1 MPILPIVTYNDPVL
15 REKTEPIEELSD
27 SISELIEN
35 MIETMYNSDGVGL
48 AAPQIGKSLKLF
60 VMDGDP
66 VLEDDEEK
74 YGVLTFINPEIIEKK
89 GKKIPM
95 DEGCL
100 SIPDIRE
107 KVFRPETIVIR
118 YKDENFQDQEKEFSG
133 WMARIIQHEF
143 DHLNGILFIDYLSS
157 FRKRMV
163 RSDLESIDVGDIE
176 VEYPIVSRGK

>member
-1 MPILPIVTYNDPVL
+1 MSILPIVTYNDPIL
-15 REKTEPIEELSD
+15 REKTEPI
-27 SISELIEN
+27 SELTEEISDLINN

-74 YGVLTFINPEIIEKK
+74 YGVMVFINPEIIEKK

-118 YKDENFQDQEKEFSG
+118 YQDENFQEKEQEFSG
-133 WMARIIQHEF
+133 WMARIIQHEY
-143 DHLNGILFIDYLSS
+143 DHLKGILFIDYLSS

-163 RSDLESIDVGDIE
+163 KSDLQEIDSGNVE
-176 VEYPIVSRGK
+176 VEYPIVSRA

>member
-1 MPILPIVTYNDPVL
+1 MSILPIVTYNDPVL
-15 REKTEPIEELSD
+15 RKKTEPIKELTNSV
-27 SISELIEN
+27 SKLIDD

-48 AAPQIGKSLKLF
+48 AAPQIGKTVRLF

-66 VLEDDEEK
+66 ILEDEEEK
-74 YGVLTFINPEIIEKK
+74 YGLLVFINPEIIEKK

-107 KVFRPETIVIR
+107 KVFRPETIVIK
-118 YKDENFQDQEKEFSG
+118 YKDQDFTEQQKEFSG

-157 FRKRMV
+157 FRKRMLKT
-163 RSDLESIDVGDIE
+163 DLADIESGDIE
-176 VEYPIVSRGK
+176 VEYPIVAKG

>member
-1 MPILPIVTYNDPVL
+1 MSILPIVTYNDPVL
-15 REKTEPIEELSD
+15 REKTER
-27 SISELIEN
+27 ISELTEEISDLINN

-74 YGVLTFINPEIIEKK
+74 YGVMVFINPEIVEKK

-118 YKDENFQDQEKEFSG
+118 YQDENFQEKEQEFSG
-133 WMARIIQHEF
+133 WMARIIQHEY
-143 DHLNGILFIDYLSS
+143 DHLKGILFIDYLSS

-163 RSDLESIDVGDIE
+163 KSDLQEIDSGNVE
-176 VEYPIVSRGK
+176 VEYPIVSRA

>member
-1 MPILPIVTYNDPVL
+1 MSILPIVTYNDPVL
-15 REKTEPIEELSD
+15 REKTEPI
-27 SISELIEN
+27 SELTEEISDLINN

-66 VLEDDEEK
+66 VLEDEEEK
-74 YGVLTFINPEIIEKK
+74 YGVMVFINPEIIEKK

-118 YKDENFQDQEKEFSG
+118 YQDENFQEKEQEFSG
-133 WMARIIQHEF
+133 WMARIIQHEY
-143 DHLNGILFIDYLSS
+143 DHLKGILFIDYLSS

-163 RSDLESIDVGDIE
+163 KSDLQEIDSGNVE
-176 VEYPIVSRGK
+176 VEYPIVSRA

>member
-15 REKTEPIEELSD
+15 RKETESVTELTND
-27 SISELIEN
+27 ITELISN

-74 YGVLTFINPEIIEKK
+74 HGVMVFINPEIIEKK

-100 SIPDIRE
+100 SIPEIRE
-107 KVFRPETIVIR
+107 KVFRPETISIR
-118 YKDENFQDQEKEFSG
+118 YKDKEFKEREQEFSG
-133 WMARIIQHEF
+133 WIARIIQHEF
-143 DHLNGILFIDYLSS
+143 DHLNGVLFIDYLSS

-163 RSDLESIDVGDIE
+163 KSDLEEIDSGNVE
-176 VEYPIVSRGK
+176 VEYPVVPRG

>member
-15 REKTEPIEELSD
+15 RKETESVKELTND
-27 SISELIEN
+27 IAELISN

-74 YGVLTFINPEIIEKK
+74 HGVMVFINPELIEKK

-100 SIPDIRE
+100 SIPEIRE
-107 KVFRPETIVIR
+107 KVFRPETITIR
-118 YKDENFQDQEKEFSG
+118 YKDKEFKDREQEFSG

-143 DHLNGILFIDYLSS
+143 DHLNGVLFIDYLSS

-163 RSDLESIDVGDIE
+163 KSDLEEIDSGNIE
-176 VEYPIVSRGK
+176 VEYPVVPRG

>member
-1 MPILPIVTYNDPVL
+1 MSILPIVTYNDSVL
-15 REKTEPIEELSD
+15 RDKTEPISEITEEV
-27 SISELIEN
+27 SELIED

-48 AAPQIGKSLKLF
+48 AAPQIGKSLKIF

-66 VLEDDEEK
+66 VVEEEDEK
-74 YGVLTFINPEIIEKK
+74 HGVMVFINPEIVEKK

-100 SIPDIRE
+100 SIPEVRE

-118 YKDENFQDQEKEFSG
+118 YRDENFKENVQEFSG
-133 WMARIIQHEF
+133 WIARIIQHEN

-163 RSDLESIDVGDIE
+163 KSDLEQIDLGNIE
-176 VEYPIVSRGK
+176 VEYPIVSRG

>member
-1 MPILPIVTYNDPVL
+1 MSILPIVTYNDPVL
-15 REKTEPIEELSD
+15 REETEPINELTD
-27 SISELIEN
+27 SITELIDN

-66 VLEDDEEK
+66 VLEEDEEMH
-74 YGVLTFINPEIIEKK
+74 GILVFINPVIVEKK

-100 SIPDIRE
+100 SIPEVRE
-107 KVFRPETIVIR
+107 KVFRPETIIIR
-118 YKDENFQDQEKEFSG
+118 YKDKEFQDQEKEFSG
-133 WMARIIQHEF
+133 WLARIIQHEF

-163 RSDLESIDVGDIE
+163 KSDLEEIDTGQIE
-176 VEYPIVSRGK
+176 VEYPIVERG

>member
-1 MPILPIVTYNDPVL
+1 MSILPIVTYNDPVL
-15 REKTEPIEELSD
+15 REKTEPI
-27 SISELIEN
+27 SELTEEISDLINN

-74 YGVLTFINPEIIEKK
+74 YGVMVFINPEIVEKK

-118 YKDENFQDQEKEFSG
+118 YQDENFQEKEQEFSG
-133 WMARIIQHEF
+133 WMARIIQHEY
-143 DHLNGILFIDYLSS
+143 DHLKGILFIDYLSS

-163 RSDLESIDVGDIE
+163 KSDLQEIDSGNVE
-176 VEYPIVSRGK
+176 VEYPIVSRA

>member
-1 MPILPIVTYNDPVL
+1 
-15 REKTEPIEELSD
+15 
-27 SISELIEN
+27 
-35 MIETMYNSDGVGL
+35 MYNSDGVGL

-74 YGVLTFINPEIIEKK
+74 YGVMVFINPEIVEKK

-118 YKDENFQDQEKEFSG
+118 YQDENFQEKEQEFSG
-133 WMARIIQHEF
+133 WMARIIQHEY
-143 DHLNGILFIDYLSS
+143 DHLKGILFIDYLSS

-163 RSDLESIDVGDIE
+163 KSDLQEIDSGNVE
-176 VEYPIVSRGK
+176 VEYPIVSRA

>member
-15 REKTEPIEELSD
+15 RKKTEPVTELTNE
-27 SISELIEN
+27 ITELIES

-66 VLEDDEEK
+66 ILDEEDEK
-74 YGVLTFINPEIIEKK
+74 HGVLVFINPEIIEKK
-89 GKKIPM
+89 GKNIPM

-100 SIPDIRE
+100 SIPEIRE

-118 YKDENFQDQEKEFSG
+118 YKDENFKEREQEFSG
-133 WMARIIQHEF
+133 WMARIIQHEN

-163 RSDLESIDVGDIE
+163 KSDLEEIDSGNIE
-176 VEYPIVSRGK
+176 VEYPIVSRG

>member
-1 MPILPIVTYNDPVL
+1 
-15 REKTEPIEELSD
+15 
-27 SISELIEN
+27 

-48 AAPQIGKSLKLF
+48 AAPQIGTSLKLF
-60 VMDGDP
+60 VVDGDP
-66 VLEDDEEK
+66 VLEEDEEK
-74 YGVLTFINPEIIEKK
+74 YGVMVFINPEIVEKK
-89 GKKIPM
+89 GKNIPM

-118 YKDENFQDQEKEFSG
+118 YKDEYFEEREQEFSG

-143 DHLNGILFIDYLSS
+143 DHLNGVLFIDYLSS

-163 RSDLESIDVGDIE
+163 KADLQEIDSGNIE
-176 VEYPIVSRGK
+176 VEYPIVARG

>member
-1 MPILPIVTYNDPVL
+1 MSILPIVTYNDPVL
-15 REKTEPIEELSD
+15 RKKTDPIIELTP
-27 SISELIEN
+27 SISELIDN

-60 VMDGDP
+60 VVDGDP
-66 VLEDDEEK
+66 VLEDEEEK
-74 YGVLTFINPEIIEKK
+74 YGVMVFINPEIVEKK

-100 SIPDIRE
+100 SIPDVRE

-118 YKDENFQDQEKEFSG
+118 YKDRNLKEQEQEFSG
-133 WMARIIQHEF
+133 WMSRIIQHEF
-143 DHLNGILFIDYLSS
+143 DHLKGILFIDYLSS

-163 RSDLESIDVGDIE
+163 KSDLEDIDLGNIE
-176 VEYPIVSRGK
+176 VEYPIVPKG

>member
-1 MPILPIVTYNDPVL
+1 MSILRIVTYNDPIL
-15 REKTEPIEELSD
+15 REKAEPINELTQ
-27 SISELIEN
+27 SISELIDN

-66 VLEDDEEK
+66 VLEEEEEK
-74 YGVLTFINPEIIEKK
+74 YGLLVFINPEIIEKK

-100 SIPDIRE
+100 SIPDVRE

-118 YKDENFQDQEKEFSG
+118 YKDRNLKNQEQEFSG
-133 WMARIIQHEF
+133 WMSRIIQHEF
-143 DHLNGILFIDYLSS
+143 DHLKGILFIDYLSS

-163 RSDLESIDVGDIE
+163 KSDLEEIDLGNIE
-176 VEYPIVSRGK
+176 VEYPIVPKG

>member
-1 MPILPIVTYNDPVL
+1 MSILPIVTYNDPVL
-15 REKTEPIEELSD
+15 REKTEPINELTE
-27 SISELIEN
+27 SITELIDD
-35 MIETMYNSDGVGL
+35 MVETMYNSDGVGL

-66 VLEDDEEK
+66 ILDEEDEK
-74 YGVLTFINPEIIEKK
+74 YGVLVFINPKIIEKK

-100 SIPDIRE
+100 SIPDVRE
-107 KVFRPETIVIR
+107 KVFRPETIVIQ
-118 YKDENFQDQEKEFSG
+118 YKDRDFKDQEKEFSG
-133 WMARIIQHEF
+133 WMSRIIQHEF

-163 RSDLESIDVGDIE
+163 KSDLEEIDTGQIE
-176 VEYPIVSRGK
+176 VEYPIVPRG